1 MRVLISD
8 CWLSVEEVDKFK
20 DEVKASWVIAQAY
33 TITNALQSGKKKADD
48 NDADHWED
56 IPDAESGSLNC
67 VDRWR
72 NAGPE
77 EQK

>member
-1 MRVLISD
+1 MLISD
-8 CWLSVEEVDKFK
+8 RWLGIQEVDKFK
-20 DEVKASWVIAQAY
+20 DEVNVSWVIARAY
-33 TITNALQSGKKKADD
+33 TIANPLQSGKKKVDD

-56 IPDAESGSLNC
+56 VPHSESDSLNC

-77 EQK
+77 E